1 MRNNDDLILA
11 GYQNADLHDDGMLEL
26 VREGFRQAPADR
38 PPYMQDYRV
47 VGDRIVYD
55 AGDDLPYAIMR
66 TSDLD
71 RPIQV
76 ADAGTTM
83 TDAAPAEPTFGEK
96 VGEASVFLDSLFSAP
111 ARGVVNLIA
120 NIVDAV
126 DIENKTGA
134 AEFVRMLRT
143 VTEEGLEDASTA
155 TTVANFGGEVAG
167 QIVVPGIAGF
177 NVVKNVIAA
186 GKHTGRLPN
195 YLQNTLALVL
205 TEIGVM
211 GIADAPDNP
220 LTMPLSNDLRATTRA
235 SNQGRGVLDEMGMAS
250 AQPYYDMLVDALAID
265 ENTSEGR
272 ARMNKVAEN
281 MLLLGIAQP
290 VVTGTIAALKRWKLL
305 LAGGAATTLTGDDA
319 EAAGLGPI
327 IRGLIAPA
335 KKAESNLRRLKKRY
349 ENVAKGKPM
358 PGAPNLSR
366 IVVKSSDPNL
376 PDFVVGDVTFD
387 DWIARTEKVLSSDEI
402 AEAGAFYKD
411 VRRVFSEY
419 TEGDEALTD
428 KYMRAWL
435 VAQQNVDVSGALNNV
450 LLQAEQFARS
460 VPIEQMRAG
469 GMPNPTGAARAVLQ
483 DEPIKTGVG
492 QKIFDFVDA
501 AEGKETRS
509 WMGNDPGGGT
519 PFVVDVHT
527 ARDTGLV
534 DQKLI
539 NHLDRLGYDT
549 AELKAAQEG
558 RPFDFGDSV
567 TETKYENRADF
578 GRKLTDHLNSIG
590 WQGRTDWTPSE
601 VQAVG
606 WGAMTKLTGGDAP
619 TPARALVQ
627 NTRRISFEI
636 DAGEGSPWANQFGER
651 WSNLPF
657 EAQATITR
665 SVAER
670 AMDVASKRAG
680 IDTRRLV
687 HATGGWTY
695 EGDIGQAPAAVG
707 EALATKEGAEL
718 AANIVGYL
726 TNQTQVWVNSVK
738 NATAKPK
745 GFAIDLVEDGT
756 RTLDSNEEVL
766 RFWSELTSGDTSGML
781 GGYQMIRGDGGEPVM
796 RLLIN
801 KPQGVGEAKFKQSVE
816 KLVTGD
822 ITAVGEK
829 QPFEL
834 LIDAYEADITITGND
849 WRKVPDGK
857 GYLERISKL
866 GGERAAADLDRDGSE
881 LTRFLDEEI
890 RAAETGG
897 SAGRKT
903 RAEKVTEPD
912 AAPTQNPPTE
922 AGFLMGN

>member
-1 MRNNDDLILA
+1 MRNNDDPILA

-38 PPYMQDYRV
+38 PPYMEEYRV

-55 AGDDLPYAIMR
+55 AGDDLPYTVMH

-83 TDAAPAEPTFGEK
+83 TDGSPAEPTFGEK
-96 VGEASVFLDSLFSAP
+96 VGEASMFLNTLFSAP
-111 ARGVVNLIA
+111 ARGVANLIA
-120 NIVDAV
+120 NIADVVGFEDGG
-126 DIENKTGA
+126 K
-134 AEFVRMLRT
+134 FVRMMRE
-143 VTEEGLEDASTA
+143 VTDESLEDAGTA
-155 TTVANFGGEVAG
+155 TKVANFGGEIAG
-167 QIVVPGIAGF
+167 QVVGPGIIGF
-177 NVVKNVIAA
+177 NIVKNVIAK
-186 GKHTGRLPN
+186 GKHTKRLPN
-195 YLQNTLALVL
+195 YMQNTLALVL

-220 LTMPLSNDLRATTRA
+220 LTMTMSSDKDLVA
-235 SNQGRGVLDEMGMAS
+235 SGRGLLDEMGMAS
-250 AQPYYDMLVDALAID
+250 AQPYYDMLTEALAID
-265 ENTSEGR
+265 ENTPEGR

-281 MLLLGIAQP
+281 MLLVGIAQP
-290 VVTGTIAALKRWKLL
+290 VVTGTIGALKRWKLL
-305 LAGGAATTLTGDDA
+305 LAGGAAATVSSA
-319 EAAGLGPI
+319 EADAAGIGAV

-335 KKAESNLRRLKKRY
+335 KKAESNLRRLNKRFDA
-349 ENVAKGKPM
+349 VAKGKPM

-387 DWIARTEKVLSSDEI
+387 DWIVRTEKVLSADEI

-411 VRRVFSEY
+411 VRRVFLEY

-469 GMPNPTGAARAVLQ
+469 GMPNPTGAARAVLN
-483 DEPIKTGVG
+483 DEPIKAGVG

-558 RPFDFGDSV
+558 RPLDFGDSV

-651 WSNLPF
+651 WNSLPF

-665 SVAER
+665 SVSER

-726 TNQTQVWVNSVK
+726 TNQTQVWVNSIK

-745 GFAIDLVEDGT
+745 GFAIDLIEDGT

-766 RFWSELTSGDTSGML
+766 RFWSELTSGDTAGML
-781 GGYQMIRGDGGEPVM
+781 GGYQMIRGDGGEAVM

-801 KPQGVGEAKFKQSVE
+801 KPKGVGEAKFKESIE

-822 ITAVGEK
+822 ITAVGKK

-834 LIDAYEADITITGND
+834 RIRAYEADITITGND

-857 GYLERISKL
+857 GYLERISEL
-866 GGERAAADLDRDGSE
+866 GGERAAAGIDRDGSE
-881 LTRFLDEEI
+881 LTKFLDEEI

-897 SAGRKT
+897 SAGRRT